1 MHLPLSRQG
10 KNHLVKSKRKTKYI
24 STTFPVNMKIPTCID
39 DKHTIT
45 HNKAMV
51 IDKITG
57 SFNFPKS
64 AEELN
69 AENLLIVKSKWIV
82 KIYARN

>member
-1 MHLPLSRQG
+1 
-10 KNHLVKSKRKTKYI
+10 
-24 STTFPVNMKIPTCID
+24 
-39 DKHTIT
+39 
-45 HNKAMV
+45 MV